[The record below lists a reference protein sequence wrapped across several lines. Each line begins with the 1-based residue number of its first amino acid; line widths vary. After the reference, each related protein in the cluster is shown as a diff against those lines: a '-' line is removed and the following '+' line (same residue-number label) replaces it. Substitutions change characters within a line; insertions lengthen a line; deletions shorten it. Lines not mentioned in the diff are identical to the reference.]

1 MPPSVFPTG
10 VTIYNPDKAYN
21 CYVLF
26 DGRDDRAQ
34 LIDMQGTAVHIWPYS
49 GWPVEM
55 IDPADAN
62 GEKGHILGQKEKD
75 AFANETVIELDWDG
89 NIVWEWGKQA
99 PGGKA
104 GQDHDLARLPNGN
117 TLILGYYPRIVP
129 EISDE
134 PVRDQNIYEV
144 TPDGDLVWQWSAVD
158 HRDQLGITADM
169 TGLLLD
175 PRIRN
180 RRTGLLA
187 LNNMQPLGPNKWHRG
202 GDTRFHPDNILI
214 DSRDG
219 NFIAI
224 IERSS
229 GDIVWLSGPNYPASQ
244 DMSKRKFVGPV
255 PRPLDQTSGQ
265 HDAHL
270 IPDGYPGAGNILLF
284 DNGGYS
290 GWPPV
295 YHFLWQATRI
305 LEIDPI
311 TLDIVWQYDASSS
324 GDQVWS
330 FFSYFMG
337 GARRLPNGNTLICET
352 IHGRIFQ
359 VTPDGEIVWEY
370 INPNFV
376 GPAEPDGEDVN
387 LVTWMFKGKRN
398 WMYRAQPIAYD
409 WVPDSTPRS
418 ENPVHPPEHSTYRVS
433 PSAPVAGT

>member
-10 VTIYNPDKAYN
+10 VTIYDPEKAYN

-26 DGRDDRAQ
+26 DGRDDRGH
-34 LIDMQGTAVHIWPYS
+34 LIDMNGNVVKSYPYS
-49 GWPVEM
+49 GWPIEM
-55 IDPADAN
+55 IDPAEHD
-62 GEKGHILGQKEKD
+62 GKKGHVLGQKEPD
-75 AFANETVIELDWDG
+75 AFNNENVIEMDWDG
-89 NIVWEWGKQA
+89 NIVWEWGKDA

-117 TLILGYYPRIVP
+117 TLILGYFPRVVP

-144 TPDGDLVWQWSAVD
+144 TPQGELVWQWSAID
-158 HRDQLGITADM
+158 HREQLGIAPEDI
-169 TGLLLD
+169 GLLLD
-175 PRIRN
+175 PKVRN

-187 LNNMQPLGPNKWHRG
+187 LNNMHPLGPNKWHRT
-202 GDTRFHPDNILI
+202 GDERFHPDNLMI

-224 IERSS
+224 VAKST
-229 GDIVWLSGPNYPASQ
+229 GDIVWLTGPSYPGSQ
-244 DMSKRKFVGPV
+244 DMSKRKFTGAV
-255 PRPLDQTSGQ
+255 PRPLDQTCGQ

-270 IPDGYPGAGNILLF
+270 IPDGCPGAGNILLF

-305 LEIDPI
+305 LEIDPN
-311 TLDIVWQYDASSS
+311 TRDIVWQYDASSS
-324 GDQVWS
+324 GDQVWT

-337 GARRLPNGNTLICET
+337 GVRRLPNGNTLICET

-359 VTPDGEIVWEY
+359 VTPEGEIVWEY
-370 INPNFV
+370 VCPIFV
-376 GPAEPDGEDVN
+376 GPERKEGEDVN
-387 LVTWMFKGKRN
+387 LVTWMHQGKRN
-398 WMYRAQPIAYD
+398 WMYRAQPIPYD
-409 WVPDSTPRS
+409 WVPEGTGRS
-418 ENPVHPPEHSTYRVS
+418 ENAVIALDNASYRVN
-433 PSAPVAGT
+433 G

>member
-10 VTIYNPDKAYN
+10 VTIYDPEKAYN

-26 DGRDDRAQ
+26 DGRDDRGH
-34 LIDMQGTAVHIWPYS
+34 LIDMNGNVVKSYPYS
-49 GWPVEM
+49 GWPIEM
-55 IDPADAN
+55 IDPAEHD
-62 GEKGHILGQKEKD
+62 GKKGHVLGQKEPD
-75 AFANETVIELDWDG
+75 AFNNENVIEMDWGG
-89 NIVWEWGKQA
+89 NIVWEWGKDA

-117 TLILGYYPRIVP
+117 TLILGYFPRVVP

-144 TPDGDLVWQWSAVD
+144 TPQGELVWQWSAID
-158 HRDQLGITADM
+158 HREQLGIAPEDI
-169 TGLLLD
+169 GLLLD
-175 PRIRN
+175 PKVRN

-187 LNNMQPLGPNKWHRG
+187 LNNMHPLGPNKWHRA
-202 GDTRFHPDNILI
+202 GDERFHPDNLMI

-224 IERSS
+224 VAKST
-229 GDIVWLSGPNYPASQ
+229 GDIVWLTGPSYPGSQ
-244 DMSKRKFVGPV
+244 DMSKRKFTGAV
-255 PRPLDQTSGQ
+255 PRPLDQTCGQ

-270 IPDGYPGAGNILLF
+270 IPDGCPGAGNILLF

-305 LEIDPI
+305 LEIDPN
-311 TLDIVWQYDASSS
+311 TRDIVWQYDASSS
-324 GDQVWS
+324 GDQVWT

-337 GARRLPNGNTLICET
+337 GVRRLPNGNTLICET

-359 VTPDGEIVWEY
+359 VTPEGEIVWEY
-370 INPNFV
+370 VCPIFV
-376 GPAEPDGEDVN
+376 GPERKEGEDVN
-387 LVTWMFKGKRN
+387 LVTWMHQGKRN
-398 WMYRAQPIAYD
+398 WMYRAQPIPYD
-409 WVPDSTPRS
+409 WVPEGTGRS
-418 ENPVHPPEHSTYRVS
+418 ENAVIALDNASYRVN
-433 PSAPVAGT
+433 G

>member
-10 VTIYNPDKAYN
+10 VTIYDPEKAYN

-26 DGRDDRAQ
+26 DGRDDRGH
-34 LIDMQGTAVHIWPYS
+34 LIDMNGNVVKSYPYS
-49 GWPVEM
+49 GWPIEM
-55 IDPADAN
+55 IDPAQHD
-62 GEKGHILGQKEKD
+62 GKQGHVLGQKEPD
-75 AFANETVIELDWDG
+75 AFNNENVIEMDWDG
-89 NIVWEWGKQA
+89 NIVWEWGKDA

-117 TLILGYYPRIVP
+117 TLILGYFPRVVP

-144 TPDGDLVWQWSAVD
+144 TPQGELVWQWSAID
-158 HRDQLGITADM
+158 HREQLGIAPEDI
-169 TGLLLD
+169 GLLLD
-175 PRIRN
+175 PKVRN

-187 LNNMQPLGPNKWHRG
+187 LNNMHPLGPNKWHRA
-202 GDTRFHPDNILI
+202 GDERFHPENIMI

-224 IERSS
+224 IEKST
-229 GDIVWLSGPNYPASQ
+229 GDIVWLTGPSYVGSQ
-244 DMSKRKFVGPV
+244 DMSKRKFTGAV
-255 PRPLDQTSGQ
+255 PRPLDQTCGQ

-270 IPDGYPGAGNILLF
+270 IPDGCPGAGNILLF

-305 LEIDPI
+305 LEIDPN
-311 TLDIVWQYDASSS
+311 TRDIVWQYDASSS
-324 GDQVWS
+324 GDQVWT

-337 GARRLPNGNTLICET
+337 GVRRLPNGNTLICET

-359 VTPDGEIVWEY
+359 VTPEGEIVWEY
-370 INPNFV
+370 VCPIFV
-376 GPAEPDGEDVN
+376 GPDGKEGEDVN
-387 LVTWMFKGKRN
+387 LVTWMHQGKRN
-398 WMYRAQPIAYD
+398 WMYRAQPIPYD
-409 WVPDSTPRS
+409 WVPEDTARS
-418 ENPVHPPEHSTYRVS
+418 EKAVIAPDNASYRV
-433 PSAPVAGT
+433 

>member
-10 VTIYNPDKAYN
+10 VTIYDPEKAYN

-26 DGRDDRAQ
+26 DGRDDRGH
-34 LIDMQGTAVHIWPYS
+34 LIDMNGNVVKSYPYS
-49 GWPVEM
+49 GWPIEM
-55 IDPADAN
+55 IDPAEHD
-62 GEKGHILGQKEKD
+62 GKKGHVLGQKEPD
-75 AFANETVIELDWDG
+75 AFNNENVIEMNWDG
-89 NIVWEWGKQA
+89 NIVWEWGTDA

-117 TLILGYYPRIVP
+117 TLILGYFPRVVP

-144 TPDGDLVWQWSAVD
+144 TPQGELVWQWSAID
-158 HRDQLGITADM
+158 HREQLGIAPEDI
-169 TGLLLD
+169 GLLLD
-175 PRIRN
+175 PKVRN

-187 LNNMQPLGPNKWHRG
+187 LNNMHPLGPNKWHRA
-202 GDTRFHPDNILI
+202 GDERFHPDNLMI

-224 IERSS
+224 VAKST
-229 GDIVWLSGPNYPASQ
+229 GDIVWLTGPSYPGSQ
-244 DMSKRKFVGPV
+244 DMSKRKFTGAV
-255 PRPLDQTSGQ
+255 PRPLDQTCGQ

-270 IPDGYPGAGNILLF
+270 IPDGCPGAGNILLF

-305 LEIDPI
+305 LEIDPN
-311 TLDIVWQYDASSS
+311 TRDIVWQYDASSS
-324 GDQVWS
+324 GDQVWT

-337 GARRLPNGNTLICET
+337 GVRRLPNGNTLICET

-359 VTPDGEIVWEY
+359 VTPEGEIVWEY
-370 INPNFV
+370 VCPIFV
-376 GPAEPDGEDVN
+376 GPERKEGEDVN
-387 LVTWMFKGKRN
+387 LVTWMHQGKRN
-398 WMYRAQPIAYD
+398 WMYRAQPIPYD
-409 WVPDSTPRS
+409 WVPEGTGRS
-418 ENPVHPPEHSTYRVS
+418 ENEVLAPDNASYRVN
-433 PSAPVAGT
+433 G

>member
-10 VTIYNPDKAYN
+10 VTIYDPEKAYN

-26 DGRDDRAQ
+26 DGRDDRGH
-34 LIDMQGTAVHIWPYS
+34 LIDMNGNDVRSYPYS
-49 GWPVEM
+49 GWPIEM
-55 IDPADAN
+55 INPAEHD
-62 GEKGHILGQKEKD
+62 GKKGHVLGQKEPD
-75 AFANETVIELDWDG
+75 AFNNENVIEMDWDG
-89 NIVWEWGKQA
+89 NIVWEWGKDA

-117 TLILGYYPRIVP
+117 TLILGYFPRVVP

-144 TPDGDLVWQWSAVD
+144 TPQGELVWQWSAID
-158 HRDQLGITADM
+158 HREQLGIAQEDI
-169 TGLLLD
+169 GLLLD
-175 PRIRN
+175 SKVRN

-187 LNNMQPLGPNKWHRG
+187 LNNMHPLGPNKWHRA
-202 GDTRFHPDNILI
+202 GDERFHPDNLMI

-219 NFIAI
+219 NFVAI
-224 IERSS
+224 IEKST
-229 GDIVWLSGPNYPASQ
+229 GDIVWLTGPRYPGSQ
-244 DMSKRKFVGPV
+244 DMSKRKFTGAV
-255 PRPLDQTSGQ
+255 PRPLDQTCGQ

-270 IPDGYPGAGNILLF
+270 IPDGCPGAGNVLLF

-305 LEIDPI
+305 LEIDPN
-311 TLDIVWQYDASSS
+311 TRDIVWQYDASSS
-324 GDQVWS
+324 GDQVWT

-337 GARRLPNGNTLICET
+337 GVRRLPNGNTLICET

-370 INPNFV
+370 VCPIFV
-376 GPAEPDGEDVN
+376 GPERKEGEDVN
-387 LVTWMFKGKRN
+387 LVTWMHQGKRN
-398 WMYRAQPIAYD
+398 WMYRAQPIPYD
-409 WVPDSTPRS
+409 WIPEGTGRS
-418 ENPVHPPEHSTYRVS
+418 ENAVTAPDNASYRVN
-433 PSAPVAGT
+433 G

>member
-10 VTIYNPDKAYN
+10 VTIYDPEKAYN

-26 DGRDDRAQ
+26 DGRDDHGH
-34 LIDMQGTAVHIWPYS
+34 LIDMNGNVVKSYPYS
-49 GWPVEM
+49 GWPIEM
-55 IDPADAN
+55 IDPAEHD
-62 GEKGHILGQKEKD
+62 GKKGHVLGQKEPD
-75 AFANETVIELDWDG
+75 AFNNENVIEMDWDG
-89 NIVWEWGKQA
+89 NIVWEWGKDA

-117 TLILGYYPRIVP
+117 TLILGYFPRVVP

-144 TPDGDLVWQWSAVD
+144 TPQGELVWQWSAID
-158 HRDQLGITADM
+158 HREQVGIAPEDI
-169 TGLLLD
+169 GLLLD
-175 PRIRN
+175 PKVRN

-187 LNNMQPLGPNKWHRG
+187 LNNMHPLGPNKWHRA
-202 GDTRFHPDNILI
+202 GDDRFHPDNLMI

-224 IERSS
+224 IEKTT
-229 GDIVWLSGPNYPASQ
+229 GDIVWLTGPSYPGSQ
-244 DMSKRKFVGPV
+244 DMSKRKFTGAV
-255 PRPLDQTSGQ
+255 PRPLDQTCGQ

-270 IPDGYPGAGNILLF
+270 IPDGCPGAGNILLF

-305 LEIDPI
+305 LEIDPN
-311 TLDIVWQYDASSS
+311 TRDIVWQYDASSS
-324 GDQVWS
+324 GDQVWT

-337 GARRLPNGNTLICET
+337 GVRRLPNGNTLICET

-359 VTPDGEIVWEY
+359 VTGRY
-370 INPNFV
+370 IPFRKR
-376 GPAEPDGEDVN
+376 GDSAE
-387 LVTWMFKGKRN
+387 
-398 WMYRAQPIAYD
+398 
-409 WVPDSTPRS
+409 
-418 ENPVHPPEHSTYRVS
+418 
-433 PSAPVAGT
+433 

>member
-10 VTIYNPDKAYN
+10 VTIYDPEKAYN

-26 DGRDDRAQ
+26 DGRDDRGH
-34 LIDMQGTAVHIWPYS
+34 LIDMNGNVVKSYPYS
-49 GWPVEM
+49 GWPIEM
-55 IDPADAN
+55 IDPAEHD
-62 GEKGHILGQKEKD
+62 GKKGHVLGQKEPD
-75 AFANETVIELDWDG
+75 AFNNENVVEMDWDG
-89 NIVWEWGKQA
+89 NIVWEWGKDA

-117 TLILGYYPRIVP
+117 TLILGYFPRVVP

-144 TPDGDLVWQWSAVD
+144 TPQGELVWQWSAID
-158 HRDQLGITADM
+158 HREQLGIAPEDI
-169 TGLLLD
+169 GLLLD
-175 PRIRN
+175 PKVRN

-187 LNNMQPLGPNKWHRG
+187 LNNMHPLGPNKWHRT
-202 GDTRFHPDNILI
+202 GDERFHPDNLMI

-224 IERSS
+224 VAKST
-229 GDIVWLSGPNYPASQ
+229 GDIVWLTGPSYPGSQ
-244 DMSKRKFVGPV
+244 DMSKRKFTGAV
-255 PRPLDQTSGQ
+255 PRPLDQTCGQ

-270 IPDGYPGAGNILLF
+270 IPDGCPGAGNILLF

-305 LEIDPI
+305 LEIDPN
-311 TLDIVWQYDASSS
+311 TRDIVWQYDASSS
-324 GDQVWS
+324 GDQVWT

-337 GARRLPNGNTLICET
+337 GVRRLPNGNTLICET

-359 VTPDGEIVWEY
+359 VTPEGEIVWEY
-370 INPNFV
+370 VCPIFV
-376 GPAEPDGEDVN
+376 GPERKEGEDVN
-387 LVTWMFKGKRN
+387 LVTWMHQGKRN
-398 WMYRAQPIAYD
+398 WMYRAQPIPYD
-409 WVPDSTPRS
+409 WVPEGTGRS
-418 ENPVHPPEHSTYRVS
+418 ENEVLAPDNASYRVN
-433 PSAPVAGT
+433 G